1 MEEHQGFIER
11 CLFLAQLGAGNVAPN
26 PLVGSVV
33 VCDGKIIGEG
43 YHERY
48 GQAHAEVN
56 AIRSVEDK
64 SLLKKST
71 IYVNLEPCAHFGKT
85 PPCADLIVSSEIP
98 RVVIGCID
106 SYSEVAGKGIERMR
120 AAGIEVIVGV
130 AEAASLDLNRRFFT
144 FHTKKRP
151 YIILKWAQSLD
162 GFMDIDRSSGEKG
175 IVWITQP
182 ETQVLVHKWRH
193 EEAAIL
199 VGKNT
204 IATDNP
210 SLTCRAFEGNS
221 PIRIVIDQK
230 LKLDYG
236 GFKVGDRIVKTYIL
250 TEKEI
255 ISSGQLEY
263 VQITDFTLESIL
275 SALCERNIQSVIV
288 EGGRATLD
296 HFISANLW
304 DEARV
309 LTGSTALKAGIKAP
323 SISGEIV
330 NSLQVGKDHLK
341 TIRHV

>member
-1 MEEHQGFIER
+1 MAEHQKFMER

-43 YHERY
+43 YHEQY

-56 AIRSVEDK
+56 AIRSVKDK

-85 PPCADLIVSSEIP
+85 PPCADLIVTSEIP

-120 AAGIEVIVGV
+120 HAGIEVIVGV
-130 AEAASLDLNRRFFT
+130 AEAESLDLNRRFFT

-151 YIILKWAQSLD
+151 YVILKWAQSLD
-162 GFMDIDRSSGEKG
+162 GFIDIDRSNGKKG

-210 SLTCRAFEGNS
+210 SLTCRAFDGNS
-221 PIRIVIDQK
+221 PVRIVIDQK
-230 LKLDYG
+230 MRLDYG
-236 GFKVGDRIVKTYIL
+236 GFKVGDRSVKTYIL
-250 TEKEI
+250 TEKDI
-255 ISSGQLEY
+255 VSSGQLEFIR
-263 VQITDFTLESIL
+263 VVDFSISGIL
-275 SALCERNIQSVIV
+275 NVLYKLNIQSVII
-288 EGGRATLD
+288 EGGKTTLN
-296 HFISANLW
+296 HFIASGYW
-304 DEARV
+304 DEARI
-309 LTGSTALKAGIKAP
+309 LTGINTLKDGIKAP
-323 SISGEIV
+323 SIEGEIIS
-330 NSLQVGKDHLK
+330 SLQVGKDHLK
-341 TIRHV
+341 TIRHA

>member
-1 MEEHQGFIER
+1 MAEHQKFMER

-43 YHERY
+43 YHEQY

-56 AIRSVEDK
+56 AIRSVKDK

-85 PPCADLIVSSEIP
+85 PPCADLIVTSEIP

-106 SYSEVAGKGIERMR
+106 SYSEVAGKGIERMCH
-120 AAGIEVIVGV
+120 AGIEVIVGV
-130 AEAASLDLNRRFFT
+130 AEAESLDLNRRFFT

-151 YIILKWAQSLD
+151 YVILKWAQSLD
-162 GFMDIDRSSGEKG
+162 GFIDIDRSNGKKG

-210 SLTCRAFEGNS
+210 SLTCRAFDGNS
-221 PIRIVIDQK
+221 PVRIVIDQK
-230 LKLDYG
+230 MRLDYG
-236 GFKVGDRIVKTYIL
+236 GFKVGDRSVKTYIL

-255 ISSGQLEY
+255 VSSGQLEFIR
-263 VQITDFTLESIL
+263 VVDFSISGIL
-275 SALCERNIQSVIV
+275 NVLYKLNIQSVII
-288 EGGRATLD
+288 EGGKTTLN
-296 HFISANLW
+296 HFIASGYW
-304 DEARV
+304 DEARI
-309 LTGSTALKAGIKAP
+309 LTGINTLKDGIKAP
-323 SISGEIV
+323 SIEGEIIS
-330 NSLQVGKDHLK
+330 SLQVGKDHLK
-341 TIRHV
+341 TIRHA